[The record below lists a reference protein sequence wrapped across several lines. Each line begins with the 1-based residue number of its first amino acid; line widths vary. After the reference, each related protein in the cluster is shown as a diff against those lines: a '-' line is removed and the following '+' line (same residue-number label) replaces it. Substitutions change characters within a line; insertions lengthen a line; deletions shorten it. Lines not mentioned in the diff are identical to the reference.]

1 MATAVAERPTGSFR
15 PQFEEMPPAALRDL
29 QERKL
34 RSQLAYVWDRS
45 PFYRE
50 KLSTAG
56 VTSKD
61 VRTIDDLAQVPFTTK
76 DELRASQLAQPP
88 LGAHAAA
95 SMEEVVRVHASSGTT
110 GRPSYIG
117 VTKHDAATWAES
129 VARAYYS
136 QGVRPSSILAL
147 GFGIGFFVGGIAV
160 QAACEAIGAT
170 VVPVGVGASDRLVS
184 AFDDL
189 GADQLTCTPSYA
201 RYLAEHVR
209 TKLGRDPREL
219 GVERIFLGAEPGGG
233 VPAVRA
239 HLEELWG
246 ARVSESI
253 GNGDVMPVYAGDCE
267 ERTGAHFQ
275 APDLLIMEVIDP
287 DTGRALSLQ
296 EAEVHGE
303 LVFTHIDRQ
312 CVPLVRFRSRDLAV
326 VRTEPCPC
334 GRTGPRLR
342 VVGRTDDLL
351 IVRGVNIWPSAVKD
365 VITSLR
371 PLTTGEFEILLR
383 DPPPVINGPLP
394 LRVEHGLGATDV
406 DAVRQTVAEEL
417 RARLIVATEIEMVA
431 PGTLPRFE
439 MKAKLIRKLYEEG

>member
-1 MATAVAERPTGSFR
+1 MTTAVAEPTGSYR
-15 PQFEEMPPAALRDL
+15 AQFEEMPPAPLRRL

-45 PFYRE
+45 PFYRQ
-50 KLSTAG
+50 KFTTAG
-56 VTSKD
+56 ITSKD
-61 VRTIDDLAQVPFTTK
+61 VRTIEDLAKLPFTTK
-76 DELRASQLAQPP
+76 DELRASQLAEPP

-95 SMEEVVRVHASSGTT
+95 SMDDVVRVHASSGTT

-147 GFGIGFFVGGIAV
+147 GFGIGFFVGGVAV

-170 VVPVGVGASDRLVS
+170 VVPVGVGASDRMVS

-201 RYLAEHVR
+201 RYLAEFVR

-219 GVERIFLGAEPGGG
+219 GVKRIFLGAEPGGG

-239 HLEELWG
+239 QLEELWG

-253 GNGDVMPVYAGDCE
+253 GNGDVLPVYAGDCE

-275 APDLLIMEVIDP
+275 APDLVIVEVIDP
-287 DTGRALSLQ
+287 DTGRALSL
-296 EAEVHGE
+296 EEPEIHGE
-303 LVFTHIDRQ
+303 LVFTHIDRE
-312 CVPLVRFRSRDLAV
+312 CVPLVRFRSADLAV

-342 VVGRTDDLL
+342 IVGRTDDLL
-351 IVRGVNIWPSAVKD
+351 IVRGVNVWPSAVRD

-383 DPPPVINGPLP
+383 SPPPLIDGPLS
-394 LRVEHGLGATDV
+394 LRVELGDGVTDDV
-406 DAVRQTVAEEL
+406 DAIGRRVTEEL
-417 RARLIVATEIEMVA
+417 RDRLIVAAEVEMV
-431 PGTLPRFE
+431 PNESLPRFE
-439 MKAKLIRKLYEEG
+439 MKARLIRKLYEEG

>member
-1 MATAVAERPTGSFR
+1 MATAVAERPTGSYR

-50 KLSTAG
+50 KLSAAG

-61 VRTIDDLAQVPFTTK
+61 VRTIDDLAHVPFTTK

-95 SMEEVVRVHASSGTT
+95 SMDEVVRVHASSGTT
-110 GRPSYIG
+110 GHPSYIG

-136 QGVRPSSILAL
+136 QGVRPSSIVVL

-160 QAACEAIGAT
+160 EAACETIGAT
-170 VVPVGVGASDRLVS
+170 VVPIGVGASDRLVS
-184 AFDDL
+184 AFENL

-201 RYLAEHVR
+201 RYLAEYVQ

-246 ARVSESI
+246 GRVSESI
-253 GNGDVMPVYAGDCE
+253 GNGDVIPVYAGDCE

-275 APDLLIMEVIDP
+275 APDLVIMEVIDP
-287 DTGRALSLQ
+287 DTGRGLSLQ
-296 EAEVHGE
+296 EPEVHGE
-303 LVFTHIDRQ
+303 LVFTHIDRE

-326 VRTEPCPC
+326 VRTGPCPC

-351 IVRGVNIWPSAVKD
+351 IVRGVNVWPSAVKD

-383 DPPPVINGPLP
+383 APPPVIDGPLH
-394 LRVEHGLGATDV
+394 LRVEYGDGAADV
-406 DAVRQTVAEEL
+406 DAVRRKVAEEM
-417 RARLIVATEIEMVA
+417 RGRLIVATEVEMVP

-439 MKAKLIRKLYEEG
+439 MKAKLIRKLYKEG